1 MPQGRRETAAPYF
14 RLMDNK
20 NEFLTQQPFKLF
32 FSYLIPSVSATLVT
46 SIYILADTMMI
57 GKGVGAVGIAALNL
71 MLPIFSVYI
80 GTGILFGVGGSVLF
94 SISKGRGEDRKA
106 QEYFTVSVLLAVLA
120 SVFYMWLFT
129 LFFDPITLI
138 LGRNPGTE
146 EYVREYGR
154 FLKMTPAVFLFS
166 SFLQAFVRNDSDP
179 RRAMA
184 GVIAG
189 GVTNVFLDYLFIF
202 RFQWGMGGAAFATV
216 LGYGLTTSI
225 LCTHFLSGRNT
236 LALVRVQSLGYKCR
250 EVVRHGFSSFLLEE
264 SSGIIMVIF
273 NRQLLHYV
281 GELGVVVYG
290 IISNSALVV
299 SSINNG
305 ISQAAQPILAVNYGA
320 GQKKRVELAMKYAS
334 EAAAAAGIFFTITG
348 LLFPGQ
354 ITGFFVKAGPDIVD
368 MAEKAVRIYF
378 LSFLFLGLNM
388 LCTTYLQCV
397 MLPAKA
403 MTICLLRGFV
413 LSGILVLILP
423 LIWGVNGIWAVM
435 PVTELLTLAVSRA
448 FQIKASGKI

>member
-1 MPQGRRETAAPYF
+1 
-14 RLMDNK
+14 MDNK
-20 NEFLTQQPFKLF
+20 NEFLTRQPSKLF

-71 MLPIFSVYI
+71 MLPVFSVYI

-94 SISKGRGEDRKA
+94 SVSKGRGEDRKA
-106 QEYFTVSVLLAVLA
+106 QEYFTASVILAALT

-129 LFFDPITLI
+129 MFFDPITLV

-166 SFLQAFVRNDSDP
+166 SFLQAFVRNDSEP
-179 RRAMA
+179 GRAMA
-184 GVIAG
+184 GVIVG

-225 LCTHFLSGRNT
+225 LCTHFLSGKNT
-236 LALVRVQSLGYKCR
+236 LALVKVQSLWHKCR
-250 EVVRHGFSSFLLEE
+250 EVVCHGFSSFLLEE
-264 SSGIIMVIF
+264 SSGIILVIF

-320 GQKKRVELAMKYAS
+320 GQKKRVALAMRYAS
-334 EAAAAAGIFFTITG
+334 EAAVAGGIFFTIVG
-348 LLFPGQ
+348 ILFPRQ
-354 ITGFFVKAGPDIVD
+354 ITGFFVEAGPEIMD
-368 MAEKAVRIYF
+368 MAVKAVRIYF
-378 LSFLFLGLNM
+378 LSFLPLGLNM

-397 MLPAKA
+397 MLPNQA
-403 MTICLLRGFV
+403 MIICLLRGFV
-413 LSGILVLILP
+413 FSGILVLILP
-423 LIWGVNGIWAVM
+423 VIWGVTGIWAVM
-435 PVTELLTLAVSRA
+435 PVTEVLTLALSLA
-448 FQIKASGKI
+448 FQRKASGRT

>member
-1 MPQGRRETAAPYF
+1 
-14 RLMDNK
+14 MDNN
-20 NEFLTQQPFKLF
+20 NEFLTRQPSQLF

-46 SIYILADTMMI
+46 SVYILADTMMI

-94 SISKGRGEDRKA
+94 SVSKGRGEDRKA
-106 QEYFTVSVLLAVLA
+106 REYFTVSVSLAALTSA
-120 SVFYMWLFT
+120 LYMWLFT
-129 LFFDPITLI
+129 RFFDPITLM

-146 EYVREYGR
+146 GYVREYGR
-154 FLKMTPAVFLFS
+154 FLQMTPAIFLFS
-166 SFLQAFVRNDSDP
+166 SFLQAFVRNDGDP
-179 RRAMA
+179 KRAMA
-184 GVIAG
+184 GVITG

-202 RFQWGMGGAAFATV
+202 RFQWGMAGAAFATV
-216 LGYGLTTSI
+216 LGYGLTTAI
-225 LCTHFLSGRNT
+225 LCTHFLSRANT
-236 LALVRVQSLGYKCR
+236 LALVKVQSPGRKCW
-250 EVVRHGFSSFLLEE
+250 EVARHGFSSFLLEE
-264 SSGIIMVIF
+264 SSGVIMVIF

-320 GQKKRVELAMKYAS
+320 GQKKRVALAMKYAS
-334 EAAAAAGIFFTITG
+334 WAAVAAGIFFTIAG
-348 LLFPGQ
+348 LLFPRQ
-354 ITGFFVKAGPDIVD
+354 ITGFFVEAGPEIMD
-368 MAEKAVRIYF
+368 MAVGAVRIYF
-378 LSFLFLGLNM
+378 LSFLPLGVNM
-388 LCTTYLQCV
+388 LCTTYLQSV
-397 MLPAKA
+397 MEPNQA

-423 LIWGVNGIWAVM
+423 VIWGVNGIWAVM
-435 PVTELLTLAVSRA
+435 LVTELLTLTVSLA
-448 FQIKASGKI
+448 FQRKASGRI

>member
-1 MPQGRRETAAPYF
+1 
-14 RLMDNK
+14 MDNK
-20 NEFLTQQPFKLF
+20 NEFLTRQPAKLF

-71 MLPIFSVYI
+71 MLPVFSVYI

-94 SISKGRGEDRKA
+94 SVSKGRGEDRKA
-106 QEYFTVSVLLAVLA
+106 QEYFTASVILAALT

-129 LFFDPITLI
+129 MFFDPITLV

-166 SFLQAFVRNDSDP
+166 SFLQAFVRNDSEP
-179 RRAMA
+179 GRAMA
-184 GVIAG
+184 GVIVG

-236 LALVRVQSLGYKCR
+236 LALVKVQSLWHKCR
-250 EVVRHGFSSFLLEE
+250 EVVCHGFSSFLLEE
-264 SSGIIMVIF
+264 SSGIILVIF

-290 IISNSALVV
+290 IISNSVLVV

-320 GQKKRVELAMKYAS
+320 GQKKRVALAMRYAS
-334 EAAAAAGIFFTITG
+334 EVAVAGGIFFTIVG
-348 LLFPGQ
+348 ILFPGQ
-354 ITGFFVKAGPDIVD
+354 ITGFFVEAGPEIMD
-368 MAEKAVRIYF
+368 MAVKAVRIYF
-378 LSFLFLGLNM
+378 LSFLPLGLNM

-397 MLPAKA
+397 MLPNQA
-403 MTICLLRGFV
+403 MIICLLRGFV
-413 LSGILVLILP
+413 FSGILVLILP
-423 LIWGVNGIWAVM
+423 VIWGVTGIWAVM
-435 PVTELLTLAVSRA
+435 PVTEVLTLALSLA
-448 FQIKASGKI
+448 FQRKASGRT

>member
-1 MPQGRRETAAPYF
+1 
-14 RLMDNK
+14 MDNK
-20 NEFLTQQPFKLF
+20 NEFLTRQPAKLF

-71 MLPIFSVYI
+71 MLPVFSVYI

-94 SISKGRGEDRKA
+94 SVSKGRGEDRKA
-106 QEYFTVSVLLAVLA
+106 QEYFTASVILAALT

-129 LFFDPITLI
+129 MFFDPITLV

-154 FLKMTPAVFLFS
+154 FLKITPAVFLFS
-166 SFLQAFVRNDSDP
+166 SFLQAFVRNDSEP
-179 RRAMA
+179 GRAMA
-184 GVIAG
+184 GVIVG

-236 LALVRVQSLGYKCR
+236 LALVKVQSLGHKCR
-250 EVVRHGFSSFLLEE
+250 EVVCHGFSSFLLEE
-264 SSGIIMVIF
+264 SSGIILVIF

-320 GQKKRVELAMKYAS
+320 GQKKRVALAMRYAS
-334 EAAAAAGIFFTITG
+334 EAAVVGGIFFTIVG
-348 LLFPGQ
+348 ILFPRQ
-354 ITGFFVKAGPDIVD
+354 ITGFFVEAGPEIME
-368 MAEKAVRIYF
+368 MAVKAVRIYF
-378 LSFLFLGLNM
+378 LSFLPLGLNM

-397 MLPAKA
+397 MLPNQA
-403 MTICLLRGFV
+403 MIICLLRGFV
-413 LSGILVLILP
+413 FSGILVLILP
-423 LIWGVNGIWAVM
+423 VIWGVTGIWAVM
-435 PVTELLTLAVSRA
+435 PVTEVLTLALSLA
-448 FQIKASGKI
+448 FQRKASGRT